1 MPGTGLGSEHVKIRG
16 QGGEGVG
23 FSVLR
28 VWWEMPG
35 EKTSLH
41 NTAGLS
47 RPTLAGSVDTGAAGP
62 SLTFIGVL
70 DVPYAREALHHV
82 TEPVMVEMN

>member
-1 MPGTGLGSEHVKIRG
+1 M
-16 QGGEGVG
+16 
-23 FSVLR
+23 LR

-47 RPTLAGSVDTGAAGP
+47 RRTLAGSADTGAAGL
-62 SLTFIGVL
+62 SLTFIGGAERAV
-70 DVPYAREALHHV
+70 RSSEALHRV